1 MTLFQKLQWF
11 CQLIRLRVYY
21 KFLLLIAYTLFGA
34 WLFRFYELQADIK
47 RRAIYGNDTN
57 LIRRQLAE
65 RWIEMHD
72 DAVLRNN
79 SVLRRRRAAEA
90 VDWLLGELNL
100 SDHMREFS
108 EDTPW
113 TWTGAM
119 FYAGQL
125 YTTIGYGY
133 PTAKT
138 DEGRICTVLYALF
151 GIPCFLMYLKAIGKT
166 LSKRLKKIYK
176 RVRRSAFGKFLL
188 PTRVTATKDGF
199 EDPEASAEERKRKPF
214 PIPIAIILLI
224 IWICFS
230 ASMFC
235 QWEKTWDFPSA
246 VYFFIVSIS
255 TVGLGDMLFRT
266 PDMMVFNFLLILFGL
281 ALLSMCFELITDRI
295 AKWKQ
300 KRFDEHIK
308 KVQKMA
314 FQVFEKDPFVEE
326 APPLGIRMAP
336 NLMQIAATHVS
347 EEKRGFFAEL
357 KDWFAGKVT
366 DNVIQSKLEDSEDE
380 SDEEEALEEFESPQ
394 VATLTANDLVV
405 CTNGGATRRVSKQS
419 YALSDVSNLSNSKIP
434 PGNNYGQLLDRIKA
448 MEKFKPKKG
457 DLDSRMFAKFLEN
470 KKLAKILE
478 QTELREL
485 ATVSCQTDLSGL
497 VVQRRNPKGRHARIG
512 SCSSQSTMSTFLP
525 RNNSRAPDEDSVMSI
540 TFGDLKFDYITEP
553 LIDEY
558 HLRES
563 NHSIFDFDDDEVVRI
578 PQKMLVSRPGMP
590 PPPPSRPSQLAS
602 PLRALLEKEQK
613 YDEDPEIQLTPRRLA
628 SLTDVQA
635 RKVKLGYDEN
645 LQHARLVCGLLP
657 QDFDSPSTSTSTSM
671 IDSGYD
677 LSKRDAPVNIV

>member
-1 MTLFQKLQWF
+1 MTLFKKIQWF
-11 CQLIRLRVYY
+11 CNLIRLRSYY
-21 KFLLLIAYTLFGA
+21 KFLLLIAYTAFGA
-34 WLFRFYELQADIK
+34 WLFRTYELQADIK
-47 RRAIYGNDTN
+47 RRSVFGNTTN
-57 LIRRQLAE
+57 LVRRQLAE
-65 RWIEMHD
+65 RWIEMHK
-72 DAVLRNN
+72 DAVLRND
-79 SVLRRRRAAEA
+79 SALRFRRAAEA
-90 VDWLLGELNL
+90 VEWLLDELNL
-100 SDHMREFS
+100 SDHIRDLS
-108 EDTPW
+108 EETPW

-133 PTAKT
+133 PTTKT
-138 DEGRICTVLYALF
+138 DEGRICTIFYALF
-151 GIPCFLMYLKAIGKT
+151 GIPCFLMYLKSIGKT
-166 LSKRLKKIYK
+166 LSKKMKKYYK
-176 RVRRSAFGKFLL
+176 KLRRSRVGRILL
-188 PTRVTATKDGF
+188 PTRVTAMKDGF
-199 EDPEASAEERKRKPF
+199 EDPEAAEERKKKPF
-214 PIPIAIILLI
+214 PIPIAIIMLI

-235 QWEKTWDFPSA
+235 IWEDTWVFSSA

-266 PDMMVFNFLLILFGL
+266 PDMMVFNFLLILVGL
-281 ALLSMCFELITDRI
+281 ALLSMCFELITDRV

-314 FQVFEKDPFVEE
+314 FQVFEKDPFIEE

-347 EEKRGFFAEL
+347 EEKRGFFAEF

-366 DNVIQSKLEDSEDE
+366 DNVIQSKLEDSDDE
-380 SDEEEALEEFESPQ
+380 SDSEEALEEFDSPQ
-394 VATLTANDLVV
+394 IATVTANDLIV
-405 CTNGGATRRVSKQS
+405 CSNGAATRRVSKQS
-419 YALSDVSNLSNSKIP
+419 YALSDISNLSNSKIL

-448 MEKFKPKKG
+448 MEKFKPKKN

-512 SCSSQSTMSTFLP
+512 SCSSQSTMSTLLP
-525 RNNSRAPDEDSVMSI
+525 NKMHAPDEDSVMSF
-540 TFGDLKFDYITEP
+540 TFGDLKFDYKTEP
-553 LIDEY
+553 FIDEY
-558 HLRES
+558 YIRES
-563 NHSIFDFDDDEVVRI
+563 NHSIFDFDEDETVRI
-578 PQKMLVSRPGMP
+578 PQKMLISRPGMP
-590 PPPPSRPSQLAS
+590 PPPPSRPLNLAS
-602 PLRALLEKEQK
+602 PLRTLLEKEQK
-613 YDEDPEIQLTPRRLA
+613 YDEDPEIQLTPRRLN
-628 SLTDVQA
+628 SLSDIQA
-635 RKVKLGYDEN
+635 RKVKLGVDEN

-671 IDSGYD
+671 IDSGYE
-677 LSKRDAPVNIV
+677 LSKRDASTMA

>member
-1 MTLFQKLQWF
+1 MTLFKKIQWF
-11 CQLIRLRVYY
+11 CNLLRLRSYY
-21 KFLLLIAYTLFGA
+21 KFMLLIAYTAFGA
-34 WLFRFYELQADIK
+34 WLFRTYELQADIK
-47 RRAIYGNDTN
+47 RRSVFGNNTN
-57 LIRRQLAE
+57 LVRRQLAE
-65 RWIEMHD
+65 RWIEMHK
-72 DAVLRNN
+72 DAVLRNDTA
-79 SVLRRRRAAEA
+79 LRHRRAAEA
-90 VDWLLGELNL
+90 VEWLLEELNL
-100 SDHMREFS
+100 SDHIRDLS
-108 EDTPW
+108 EETPW

-138 DEGRICTVLYALF
+138 DEGRICTILYSLF
-151 GIPCFLMYLKAIGKT
+151 GIPCFLMYLKSIGKL
-166 LSKRLKKIYK
+166 LSKKMRKYYKKL
-176 RVRRSAFGKFLL
+176 RRSALGKFLL
-188 PTRVTATKDGF
+188 PSRVTAVKEGY
-199 EDPEASAEERKRKPF
+199 EAEAAAAEERKKKPF
-214 PIPIAIILLI
+214 PIPIAIIMLI

-235 QWEKTWDFPSA
+235 IWEDTWVFSSA

-266 PDMMVFNFLLILFGL
+266 PDMMVFNFLLILVGL
-281 ALLSMCFELITDRI
+281 ALLSMCFELITDRV

-326 APPLGIRMAP
+326 APLLGIRMAP

-347 EEKRGFFAEL
+347 EEKRGFFAEF

-366 DNVIQSKLEDSEDE
+366 DNVIMSKLEDSDED
-380 SDEEEALEEFESPQ
+380 SEEEEMAEEFEGPPI
-394 VATLTANDLVV
+394 ATVTSNDLVV
-405 CTNGGATRRVSKQS
+405 CSNGGATRRVSKQS
-419 YALSDVSNLSNSKIP
+419 YALSDVSNLSNSKVLP
-434 PGNNYGQLLDRIKA
+434 TNNYGQLLNRIKA
-448 MEKFKPKKG
+448 MEKFKPKKH

-512 SCSSQSTMSTFLP
+512 SVSSQSTMSTFIT
-525 RNNSRAPDEDSVMSI
+525 NNRHAPDDDSVMSF
-540 TFGDLKFDYITEP
+540 TFGDLKFDYKTEP

-558 HLRES
+558 HIRES
-563 NHSIFDFDDDEVVRI
+563 NHSIFDFDEDDIVKI
-578 PQKMLVSRPGMP
+578 PQKMLVPRPGMP
-590 PPPPSRPSQLAS
+590 PPPPTHSSKLAS
-602 PLRALLEKEQK
+602 PLRALLEREQK
-613 YDEDPEIQLTPRRLA
+613 YDDDPEILMTPRRLA
-628 SLTDVQA
+628 SMGDIQA
-635 RKVKLGYDEN
+635 RKVKIGYDEN

-657 QDFDSPSTSTSTSM
+657 QDFESPTTSTSTSM

-677 LSKRDAPVNIV
+677 LSKRDAPLNIV

>member
-1 MTLFQKLQWF
+1 MQKRAFFGKNATL
-11 CQLIRLRVYY
+11 
-21 KFLLLIAYTLFGA
+21 A
-34 WLFRFYELQADIK
+34 
-47 RRAIYGNDTN
+47 
-57 LIRRQLAE
+57 RRQLAE
-65 RWIEMHD
+65 RWIEMHT
-72 DAVLRNN
+72 DAVLRND
-79 SVLRRRRAAEA
+79 SALRNRRADEA
-90 VDWLLGELNL
+90 VEWLLIELNL
-100 SDHMREFS
+100 SEYIKDMSDE
-108 EDTPW
+108 TPW

-138 DEGRICTVLYALF
+138 DEGRVCTVLYALF
-151 GIPCFLMYLKAIGKT
+151 GIPCFLMYLKSIGKM
-166 LSKRLKKIYK
+166 LSKKMRKYYKKL
-176 RVRRSAFGKFLL
+176 RRSAVGKFLL
-188 PTRVTATKDGF
+188 PTRVTAMKDGF
-199 EDPEASAEERKRKPF
+199 EDADAAAAEERKKKPF
-214 PIPIAIILLI
+214 PIPIAIIMLI

-235 QWEKTWDFPSA
+235 LWEKTWVFSSA
-246 VYFFIVSIS
+246 VYFFIVSIT

-266 PDMMVFNFLLILFGL
+266 PEMMVFNFLLILVGL
-281 ALLSMCFELITDRI
+281 ALLSMCFELITDRV

-326 APPLGIRMAP
+326 APPLGVRMAP

-347 EEKRGFFAEL
+347 EEKRGFFAEF

-366 DNVIQSKLEDSEDE
+366 DNVIMSKLEDSDDE
-380 SDEEEALEEFESPQ
+380 SDSEEVLEEFESPQ
-394 VATLTANDLVV
+394 IATVTANDLVV
-405 CTNGGATRRVSKQS
+405 CTNGGGATRRVSKQS
-419 YALSDVSNLSNSKIP
+419 YALSDVSNLSNPKNH
-434 PGNNYGQLLDRIKA
+434 PGNNYGQLLDRIKM
-448 MEKFKPKKG
+448 MEKFKPKKN

-512 SCSSQSTMSTFLP
+512 SCSSQSTMSTMLTKDHKH
-525 RNNSRAPDEDSVMSI
+525 APDEDSVMSI
-540 TFGDLKFDYITEP
+540 TFGDLKFDYRTEP
-553 LIDEY
+553 FIDEWQI
-558 HLRES
+558 RES
-563 NHSIFDFDDDEVVRI
+563 NHSIFDFDDDDI
-578 PQKMLVSRPGMP
+578 LKMPQKTLVARPGMP
-590 PPPPSRPSQLAS
+590 PPPPSRSLKLAS
-602 PLRALLEKEQK
+602 PLRTLIEKEQK
-613 YDEDPEIQLTPRRLA
+613 YDDNDPEIQLTPRRLN
-628 SLTDVQA
+628 SLTDIQA
-635 RKVKLGYDEN
+635 RKVKIGYDEN

-677 LSKRDAPVNIV
+677 LSKRDAPINMV

>member
-1 MTLFQKLQWF
+1 M
-11 CQLIRLRVYY
+11 
-21 KFLLLIAYTLFGA
+21 ASG
-34 WLFRFYELQADIK
+34 
-47 RRAIYGNDTN
+47 RRIYDDSAGSLWNPGVAPLTQN
-57 LIRRQLAE
+57 EIAE
-65 RWIEMHD
+65 RWIEMHKD
-72 DAVLRNN
+72 EVLRND
-79 SVLRRRRAAEA
+79 SALRYRRAAEA
-90 VDWLLGELNL
+90 VEWLIQELNL
-100 SDHMREFS
+100 SEHVRELS
-108 EDTPW
+108 NETPW

-151 GIPCFLMYLKAIGKT
+151 GIPCFLMYLK
-166 LSKRLKKIYK
+166 
-176 RVRRSAFGKFLL
+176 VM
-188 PTRVTATKDGF
+188 KDGF
-199 EDPEASAEERKRKPF
+199 EDPEAAAEERKKKPF
-214 PIPIAIILLI
+214 PIPIAIIMLI

-230 ASMFC
+230 AAMFC
-235 QWEKTWDFPSA
+235 LWESTWVFSSA
-246 VYFFIVSIS
+246 VYFFIVSIT
-255 TVGLGDMLFRT
+255 TVGLGDMLFHT
-266 PDMMVFNFLLILFGL
+266 PEMMVFNFLLILVGL
-281 ALLSMCFELITDRI
+281 ALLSMCFELITDRV

-326 APPLGIRMAP
+326 APPLGVRMAP

-347 EEKRGFFAEL
+347 EEKRGFFAEF

-366 DNVIQSKLEDSEDE
+366 DNVIQSKLEDSDDE
-380 SDEEEALEEFESPQ
+380 SESEEAVEEFESPHI
-394 VATLTANDLVV
+394 ATVTANDLVV
-405 CTNGGATRRVSKQS
+405 CTNGGGAMRRVSKQS

-448 MEKFKPKKG
+448 MEKFKPKKH

-497 VVQRRNPKGRHARIG
+497 VVQRRNPKGRQARIG
-512 SCSSQSTMSTFLP
+512 SCSSQSTMSTFLT
-525 RNNSRAPDEDSVMSI
+525 NNHRHAPDEDSVMSF
-540 TFGDLKFDYITEP
+540 TFGDLKFDYKTEP

-558 HLRES
+558 HIRES
-563 NHSIFDFDDDEVVRI
+563 NHSIFDFDDEDIIRI

-590 PPPPSRPSQLAS
+590 PPPPTRPSKVAS
-602 PLRALLEKEQK
+602 PLRALLEKNQK
-613 YDEDPEIQLTPRRLA
+613 YDEDPEIQLSPRRLS
-628 SLTDVQA
+628 SLTDIQA
-635 RKVKLGYDEN
+635 RKVKIGYDEN

-657 QDFDSPSTSTSTSM
+657 QDFESPSTSTS
-671 IDSGYD
+671 
-677 LSKRDAPVNIV
+677 VNSE